1 MTASIETD
9 PARRRRLESE
19 LRRAGR
25 DVASLEKK
33 IEPAKTKRDD
43 LIRELCSLE
52 KPPSARHVG
61 ALAGISD
68 VRVLKI
74 ARGRE

>member
-1 MTASIETD
+1 MTVTETD
-9 PARRRRLESE
+9 QARRRRLESE

-25 DVASLEKK
+25 DVAALEKK
-33 IEPAKTKRDD
+33 LDPAKTKRDD
-43 LIRELCSLE
+43 LIREICSLE

-61 ALAGISD
+61 TLAGISD

-74 ARGRE
+74 TRRRE